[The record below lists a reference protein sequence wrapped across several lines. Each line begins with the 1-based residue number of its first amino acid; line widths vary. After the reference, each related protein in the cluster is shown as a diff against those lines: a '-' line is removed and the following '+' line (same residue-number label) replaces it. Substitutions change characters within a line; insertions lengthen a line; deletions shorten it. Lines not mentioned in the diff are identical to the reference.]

1 MKTLLM
7 SLPAVSLL
15 ALGCSSQ
22 PELDIHT
29 FNLEHRSGY
38 EAAQLVQ
45 PYVFTDREGAPGMM
59 SATDEAISVRE
70 TPDNLQKIAR
80 LLEEFDRPLPELR
93 LHFQLIEADSFQEAD
108 PEIANVVEQLGQLFS
123 FRGYRLLGQAVVS
136 VAGNRGGGDFRQR
149 FLGPEEEFLVTAT
162 AELQSSG
169 SVRLRDLTLWG
180 EGAPILEST
189 INAADGQ
196 TLVIGGTRASRSGR
210 SLILTVRP
218 EME

>member
-1 MKTLLM
+1 MKTLLKC
-7 SLPAVSLL
+7 LPAVSLL
-15 ALGCSSQ
+15 ALGCSNQ
-22 PELDIHT
+22 PELDIRT
-29 FNLEHRSGY
+29 FNLEHRAGY

>member
-1 MKTLLM
+1 MRPLLT
-7 SLPAVSLL
+7 SFL
-15 ALGCSSQ
+15 ALPLLVLACSTE
-22 PELDIHT
+22 PDLDIRT
-29 FNLEHRSGY
+29 FNLDHRSGY

-45 PYVFTDREGAPGMM
+45 PYVFSDRDGAPGMM
-59 SATDEAISVRE
+59 SATEEALSVRE

-80 LLEEFDRPLPELR
+80 VLEEFDRPVPELR
-93 LHFQLIEADSFQEAD
+93 LRFQLIEADSFQDAD
-108 PEIANVVEQLGQLFS
+108 PEIADVVEQLGRLFS

-136 VAGNRGGGDFRQR
+136 VAGNRGGGGFRQR
-149 FLGPEEEFLVTAT
+149 FLGPEEDFLVTAT
-162 AELQSSG
+162 AELQSSA

-196 TLVIGGTRASRSGR
+196 TLVIGGTRAGRSGR

-218 EME
+218 EMG

>member
-1 MKTLLM
+1 MKTLLLC
-7 SLPAVSLL
+7 LPAVSLL
-15 ALGCSSQ
+15 ALGCSNQ
-22 PELDIHT
+22 PELDIRT

-136 VAGNRGGGDFRQR
+136 VAGNRGGGGFRQR